1 MIKKVIVLFLG
12 LLLGFAIATSATTI
26 DQTGNLLNNGSFET
40 GPYGLNSPVIG
51 HNIPSA
57 AYNWRQYDS
66 YDPNVTTELITHNVI
81 DGNSALYIDASEW
94 SGVYSFDS
102 YHSPGWDTSRQLTL
116 SGWIYVIEGQAGLHL
131 GSNLSGFQNSL
142 STKIG
147 EWEFLSITK
156 DAGPGVI
163 NNEPLLYTAS
173 SSAKFIID
181 SIWLNYGSSSDHPDA
196 IVPEPATMMLFGIGL
211 LGFTGISRR
220 KKQY

>member
-12 LLLGFAIATSATTI
+12 LLLGFTIASSATTI

-40 GPYGLNSPVIG
+40 GPSGLNHLIMG

-57 AYNWRQYDS
+57 ADNWNQWDNNGGN
-66 YDPNVTTELITHNVI
+66 PVTTELITHNAI
-81 DGNSALYIDASEW
+81 DGNSALYIEAFNW
-94 SGVYSFDS
+94 SGVYSLDS

-131 GSNLSGFQNSL
+131 GSNATGFEFSL

-163 NNEPLLYTAS
+163 NNEPLLYTAYS
-173 SSAKFIID
+173 PAKFIID
-181 SIWLNYGSSSDHPDA
+181 SLWLNYGSSSDHPDA
-196 IVPEPATMMLFGIGL
+196 TVPEPTTMMLFGIGL
-211 LGFTGISRR
+211 LVFAGISRR
-220 KKQY
+220 KK